1 MIKIKSSFVPDL
13 SFQVPQVIPKTLMK
27 FLLVFRQKRTK
38 RTMSQVVHET
48 DYVLFIKQLCI
59 LMLFPSFMILNG
71 FLVLV
76 FGYFLILVEKLQN

>member
-1 MIKIKSSFVPDL
+1 
-13 SFQVPQVIPKTLMK
+13 
-27 FLLVFRQKRTK
+27 
-38 RTMSQVVHET
+38 MSQVVHET

-76 FGYFLILVEKLQN
+76 FGYFLILVEKLQNW